1 MFMNICLCSSA
12 GPNLDVSLCGN
23 CRLKLGI
30 RVEEWNDDVRRVPR
44 SNFSSSDLVTHSL
57 LRGDYEGDY
66 GFVVK
71 RSTFSLSVKS
81 QRKPKICVC

>member
-12 GPNLDVSLCGN
+12 GPNLDVSLRGN
-23 CRLKLGI
+23 CGLKLGI
-30 RVEEWNDDVRRVPR
+30 RVEEWNDDVSRVLR

-66 GFVVK
+66 GF
-71 RSTFSLSVKS
+71 RSQEKYF
-81 QRKPKICVC
+81 